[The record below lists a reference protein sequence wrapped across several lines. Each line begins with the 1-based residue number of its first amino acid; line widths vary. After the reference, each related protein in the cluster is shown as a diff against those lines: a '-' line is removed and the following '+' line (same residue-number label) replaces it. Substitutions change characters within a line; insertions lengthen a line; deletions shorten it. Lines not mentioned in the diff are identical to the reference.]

1 MNNWEDEFSSY
12 DIDLINAK
20 ASKEKE
26 EETSVEE
33 FHLPEPADIKEKE
46 VESDLGPT
54 SMPSEEPEPKVA
66 EQNTADDA
74 ELEKRRQKVKE
85 NKKQYDQLLAKVGK
99 HTPCVTKKDVEKAIA
114 QLDECINIASQRSTP
129 TLQDESTPPDKR
141 QIKRQRILSKQ
152 VTKATEVL
160 VAARCV
166 GRCFVDF
173 DQAAYYKHLSD
184 RQFLTQTSMAT
195 RTFRERLPI
204 VFKSE
209 TAQQAHDGIDKILVN
224 AERLAKSLAE
234 VIDAFP
240 GEGGMMELLNTI
252 SQNCDD
258 DEFNSIEHTIQFAA
272 ESQEE

>member
-33 FHLPEPADIKEKE
+33 FQLPEPADVKAKEEEAQPSPTDILDE
-46 VESDLGPT
+46 V
-54 SMPSEEPEPKVA
+54 PEPKVA
-66 EQNTADDA
+66 EQNTVDDA

-99 HTPCVTKKDVEKAIA
+99 HTPCVTKEDVEKAIA

-141 QIKRQRILSKQ
+141 QIKRQRILGKQ

>member
-26 EETSVEE
+26 TSVEE
-33 FHLPEPADIKEKE
+33 FHLPEPADLQAKE
-46 VESDLGPT
+46 VESNLGST
-54 SMPSEEPEPKVA
+54 AIPSEEPKPKAA
-66 EQNTADDA
+66 EQNTVDDA

-99 HTPCVTKKDVEKAIA
+99 HTPCVTKEDVEKAIA
-114 QLDECINIASQRSTP
+114 QLDECINIANQRPIPTP
-129 TLQDESTPPDKR
+129 QDESTPPDKR

-166 GRCFVDF
+166 GRCFVNL

-209 TAQQAHDGIDKILVN
+209 TAQQAHEGIDKILVS

-234 VIDAFP
+234 IIDAFP
-240 GEGGMMELLNTI
+240 GEGGMMGLLNTI

-258 DEFNSIEHTIQFAA
+258 DEFDSIEHTIQFAA

>member
-33 FHLPEPADIKEKE
+33 FQLPEPADVKAKEEEAQPSPTDILDE
-46 VESDLGPT
+46 V
-54 SMPSEEPEPKVA
+54 PEPKVA
-66 EQNTADDA
+66 EQNTVDDA

-99 HTPCVTKKDVEKAIA
+99 HTPCVTKEDVEKAIA

-141 QIKRQRILSKQ
+141 QIKRQRILGKQ
-152 VTKATEVL
+152 VTKATESETT
-160 VAARCV
+160 
-166 GRCFVDF
+166 